1 MYLFNRLL
9 EFVLLPPLAPWLL
22 LLLALLVLRWHAR
35 LGLGLAWASLVL
47 GVLLMSPW
55 SLGMLITPLEQGAV
69 YRPGPPQQGQ
79 LVSSPDTLRLSD
91 PSLREHLR
99 EGPQAIVVLGG
110 GRNSHA
116 IEYGGESI
124 NRLTLER
131 LRYGVHLARQTGL
144 PLLVSGGLGSHGRLP
159 EARLMQ
165 RALIEDFAWPARWV
179 EDRSA
184 NTRQNAQFTARLLEQ
199 AGIHHVL
206 LVTHAVHLP
215 RAQRYFEAAGL
226 RVTGAPT
233 GFFFR
238 PASAGID
245 WSWLPSA
252 NWAYA
257 GWYALHEWAGLL
269 QQRWFMREAS

>member
-1 MYLFNRLL
+1 MYVLNRLL

-22 LLLALLVLRWHAR
+22 LLLALSVLPWHRR
-35 LGLGLAWASLVL
+35 LGLGLAWASLIF

-55 SLGMLITPLEQGAV
+55 SLGVLITPLEQSPV
-69 YRPGPPQQGQ
+69 YQSAAPRQTQ
-79 LVSSPDTLRLSD
+79 LSPLANTMDAESSSRHSV
-91 PSLREHLR
+91 R
-99 EGPQAIVVLGG
+99 EGAQAIVVLGG

-131 LRYGVHLARQTGL
+131 LRYGVHLARQTRL
-144 PLLVSGGLGSHGRLP
+144 PLLVSGGLGGDGRTP

-184 NTRQNAQFTARLLEQ
+184 NTWQNAQFTARMLKQ

-206 LVTHAVHLP
+206 LVTHAVHMP
-215 RAQRYFEAAGL
+215 RARRYFEAAGL
-226 RVTGAPT
+226 QVTEAPT
-233 GFFFR
+233 GFFFK
-238 PASAGID
+238 PVSARID

-257 GWYALHEWAGLL
+257 GWYVLHEWAGLL
-269 QQRWFMREAS
+269 QQRWLMREAS